1 MKFCILIISFLLSS
15 LFNSVFSQDTIWFLS
30 GERLITSNYNIKVEE
45 GMLNYFNKRNK
56 EKHVGLEFVYSVNEK
71 NGFKKIY
78 YEPTIMDNT
87 PFSKDQMWSFIR
99 GEFEAQENYHPRGS
113 TIIGL
118 TAGVGGIY
126 FVTYVAGSPFLSPL
140 IPAIGSTITGL
151 TNVNQEN
158 IVKKYPQY
166 AENEFFI
173 AGFREVGNQKR
184 VSNSIKGGLIGLVLG
199 VASAIVISNVR

>member
-1 MKFCILIISFLLSS
+1 MKFCILIMFFLLSS
-15 LFNSVFSQDTIWFLS
+15 LFNSGFAQDTIWFLS
-30 GERLITSNYNIKVEE
+30 GERLITSNYNIKVED

-99 GEFEAQENYHPRGS
+99 GEFEAQENYHPSGS

-118 TAGVGGIY
+118 TTGAGGVY
-126 FVTYVAGSPFLSPL
+126 LVTLLAGSPFLAPL
-140 IPAIGSTITGL
+140 IPAAGSSVTGL
-151 TNVNQEN
+151 TNVSQEK

-184 VSNSIKGGLIGLVLG
+184 VSNSIKGGLIGLALG
-199 VASAIVISNVR
+199 IVSAIVIVNVP